1 MRIMSGKAA
10 RWWTVSAAA
19 LLCLAPAL
27 DAALAQNGAPDA
39 PGSAPPP
46 QFPVDSATL
55 QRYAG
60 YYRLGDTD
68 IQGVMTIAL
77 TGSQLTMQFTGGQP
91 IDLYPQSATHFVLDP
106 KVVAASVDFVARGK
120 APATA
125 VTLHTATPDLTL
137 HRMDAAAAGQFNARL
152 AARIQSNMP
161 LPGSQAAVS
170 DWLTRLASG
179 QPPDYSTMSPAM
191 AVAAQAQ
198 ADRTASAIRSLGA
211 LQSVKFQKVTPIGAD
226 LYLAKFDKGAVLVV
240 IALDSKGRI
249 TSMVIQ
255 GAQ

>member
-1 MRIMSGKAA
+1 MSRKAA
-10 RWWTVSAAA
+10 RWWTVSAAVV
-19 LLCLAPAL
+19 LGFAPQL
-27 DAALAQNGAPDA
+27 NAALAQNGAPDV

-46 QFPVDSATL
+46 QFPVDGATL

-77 TGSQLTMQFTGGQP
+77 AGSRLTMQFTGGQP
-91 IDLYPQSATHFVLDP
+91 IDLYAQSATHFVLDP
-106 KVVAASVDFVARGK
+106 KVVAASLDFVARGK
-120 APATA
+120 GPATA
-125 VTLHTATPDLTL
+125 VTLHTATPDLTM
-137 HRMDAAAAGQFNARL
+137 HRMDAAAAAQFNAQV
-152 AARIQSNMP
+152 AARIQSNVP

-170 DWLTRLASG
+170 DWLTRLAGG
-179 QPPDYSTMSPAM
+179 QTPDYGTMSPEM
-191 AVAAQAQ
+191 AAAAKAQ

-240 IALDSKGRI
+240 IALDAKGII